1 LDFSLA
7 IVAFQSVVVITELM
21 PASLAHK
28 KVGVVDM
35 FAASVS
41 GANYCRAAL
50 ACNVG

>member
-1 LDFSLA
+1 MGLDFTLA
-7 IVAFQSVVVITELM
+7 IVAFQSVVVM

-28 KVGVVDM
+28 KVVVVDM